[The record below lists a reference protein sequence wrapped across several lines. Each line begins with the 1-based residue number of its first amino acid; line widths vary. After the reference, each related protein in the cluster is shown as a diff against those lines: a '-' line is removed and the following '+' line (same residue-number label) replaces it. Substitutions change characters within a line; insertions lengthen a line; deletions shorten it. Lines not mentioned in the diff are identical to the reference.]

1 MRDSAGF
8 FLPTGVLELAAAG
21 LLVAAVVMLAV
32 LLVKLSAANRRQN
45 ALQAQTEETLANY
58 FEQMLREA
66 EGRQVS
72 REQHSQTVALDRL
85 RESDQNDSQRIDAL
99 GLRLDRLGSVQDERL
114 RHIAGVLNERL
125 TANDEKVERMRDTL
139 FSTMSRMQADS
150 AAKLEEMRKTVDENL
165 HNTLNKRLGESFSLV
180 NERLEQVYKG
190 LGEMQSLAHGVGDLK
205 RVLTNIK
212 TRGIWGEV
220 QLGAMLDD
228 MLTKQQYIENAAV
241 KPGTQERVEYAIRLP
256 GRREDGDVLLPID
269 AKFPVDPYERLVSA
283 MDEGDKALVDAA
295 RTALAAAIRKEAAR
309 IRDKYIAPPYTTDFA
324 ILYLPTEGLYAEAL
338 RTGGLAESLQR
349 DMRVVLS
356 GPTTLAALINSLQ
369 MGFRTL
375 AIEQRS
381 GEVWQLLGAG
391 KAEFA
396 SFADLLAKTQQRLRQ
411 ASDSIE
417 SAARKTRTIRSKLN
431 AVELLDAPAYSLPD
445 EAGEEP
451 MDDQEGE
458 TDSE

>member
-1 MRDSAGF
+1 M
-8 FLPTGVLELAAAG
+8 
-21 LLVAAVVMLAV
+21 
-32 LLVKLSAANRRQN
+32 
-45 ALQAQTEETLANY
+45 
-58 FEQMLREA
+58 
-66 EGRQVS
+66 
-72 REQHSQTVALDRL
+72 
-85 RESDQNDSQRIDAL
+85 
-99 GLRLDRLGSVQDERL
+99 
-114 RHIAGVLNERL
+114 LNERL

-139 FSTMSRMQADS
+139 FSTMSRMQADN

-381 GEVWQLLGAG
+381 GEVWQLLGAV